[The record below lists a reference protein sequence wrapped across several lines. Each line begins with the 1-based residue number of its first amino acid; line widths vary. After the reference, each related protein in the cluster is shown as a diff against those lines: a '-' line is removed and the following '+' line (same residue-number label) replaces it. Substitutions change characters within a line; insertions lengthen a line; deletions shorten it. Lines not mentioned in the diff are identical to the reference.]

1 MSLWRRNGTDDPVED
16 GIEVLQDQAGD
27 DLAMIEAMA
36 ALRDGAIEPAVDDSF
51 DTRLLRLWRVQR
63 TRSSIWYWSPA
74 LVGASVAAVALLA
87 VLQLIANSRDIRPI
101 NVPGAEVRRET
112 WTGPFP
118 ELRPSRD
125 GTLVR

>member
-1 MSLWRRNGTDDPVED
+1 MSFWRRDPAGDPIDD
-16 GIEVLQDQAGD
+16 GIEVLADQAGD

-36 ALRDGAIEPAVDDSF
+36 YLRAGALEPAIDDAF
-51 DTRLLRLWRVQR
+51 NTRVLRRWRVHR
-63 TRSSIWYWSPA
+63 TKSSVWYWSPA

-87 VLQLIANSRDIRPI
+87 VLQLIANSREIRPI

-118 ELRPSRD
+118 ELRPPGG